1 MYVLALSS
9 HLLLD
14 IFIFS
19 LIGKSN
25 SAKLR
30 HTSIK
35 STTGFSTVYSAS
47 CSLFLFT
54 QVNWGSSAQAYAFV
68 QALHYT
74 HRLDGIGHHVK
85 NFRPHCLVLTGHP
98 QDRPNLTYLVSQI
111 TKNVSLMVYANVIKE
126 AFGMLPEDESDV
138 EWMRKHKIR
147 AFRAVTAGKQCTAK
161 LLKSCLLFQFFFFNF
176 RRCISVFALTNAR
189 KVSFRKSLWW
199 PTYLIFN
206 SVG

>member
-9 HLLLD
+9 HRLLD

-98 QDRPNLTYLVSQI
+98 HDRPNLTYLVSQI

-147 AFRAVTAGKQCTAK
+147 AFRAVTAGKQCTAE
-161 LLKSCLLFQFFFFNF
+161 LLKSCLLFQFFFFKF
-176 RRCISVFALTNAR
+176 PPVCIS
-189 KVSFRKSLWW
+189 FRSD
-199 PTYLIFN
+199 
-206 SVG
+206 

>member
-9 HLLLD
+9 HRLLD

-35 STTGFSTVYSAS
+35 STTGSSTVYSAS

-98 QDRPNLTYLVSQI
+98 HDRPNLTYLVSQI

-126 AFGMLPEDESDV
+126 PFKMLPEDESDV

-147 AFRAVTAGKQCTAK
+147 AFRAVTAGKQCTAE
-161 LLKSCLLFQFFFFNF
+161 LLKSCLLFQFFFFKF
-176 RRCISVFALTNAR
+176 PPVHI
-189 KVSFRKSLWW
+189 SFRSD
-199 PTYLIFN
+199 
-206 SVG
+206 